1 MSLFTLL
8 LSLQNT
14 NTKIVHASLSKRY
27 LPYTYLLYACLFVCV
42 FKSNKNIFKCI
53 TNKQEDKN
61 DKENLNWKLLIRFA
75 DVQLSLWGVGG
86 VGGFSITRIINYTYL
101 TLAIA
106 FVLDTLFTVTSPS
119 VAVVAI
125 PIYQ

>member
-1 MSLFTLL
+1 M
-8 LSLQNT
+8 
-14 NTKIVHASLSKRY
+14 
-27 LPYTYLLYACLFVCV
+27 CV

-61 DKENLNWKLLIRFA
+61 DKENLNWKLLTCFA

-86 VGGFSITRIINYTYL
+86 VGGFSMTRIINYTYL

-106 FVLDTLFTVTSPS
+106 FVLDTLFTVTRPS

>member
-1 MSLFTLL
+1 MLL

-27 LPYTYLLYACLFVCV
+27 LPYTYLLYVCLFVCV

-86 VGGFSITRIINYTYL
+86 TGRSLHDPHYKLYIFNIGYSFCL
-101 TLAIA
+101 
-106 FVLDTLFTVTSPS
+106 
-119 VAVVAI
+119 
-125 PIYQ
+125 